1 MAGLPTLIEKNIK
14 EKLKTLMSVYRE
26 QKKNENKSSEVLIAR
41 RTEFLEIFSLTFLYD
56 LMFPCDSLSLLQP
69 LVS

>member
-41 RTEFLEIFSLTFLYD
+41 RTEFLEILSLTFLYD
-56 LMFPCDSLSLLQP
+56 LKFPCDSLHCTLSD
-69 LVS
+69 